1 MENDWDNSL
10 IEVLNSLSKSKPYN
24 IYIFGSTLSDI
35 IYLKFKKKNI
45 KIKDADDLLI
55 LMESIIK
62 KASPK
67 LLEVVNSVEEKHIIK
82 EKDFILNAEK
92 YQRWMNFKK
101 MCKICNKSN

>member
-1 MENDWDNSL
+1 MENDWDSVL
-10 IEVLNSLSKSKPYN
+10 IEVLNSLSKTKPYN

-45 KIKDADDLLI
+45 KIKDADHLLI

-62 KASPK
+62 KANPK
-67 LLEVVNSVEEKHIIK
+67 LFDIINSVEDKHIIK
-82 EKDFILNAEK
+82 SKNIILNSEK
-92 YQRWMNFKK
+92 YQRWIIFKK